1 MVDMQE
7 KAMIIFYSL
16 VLEKKKNIKLNP
28 VNKKNNVI
36 VLAPFIKDHVQVFV
50 KYYTARTI
58 FTHTYKGAK
67 LKFLQ
72 LFIFFISNDT
82 ILSF

>member
-28 VNKKNNVI
+28 VNKKNKVI
-36 VLAPFIKDHVQVFV
+36 VLAPLIKEHVQVFV
-50 KYYTARTI
+50 NDYTARTI

-72 LFIFFISNDT
+72 LSIFFISNDT

>member
-28 VNKKNNVI
+28 VNKKNKVI
-36 VLAPFIKDHVQVFV
+36 VLAPLIKEHVQVFV
-50 KYYTARTI
+50 NDYTARTI

>member
-28 VNKKNNVI
+28 VNKKNKVI
-36 VLAPFIKDHVQVFV
+36 VLAPLIKEHVQVFV
-50 KYYTARTI
+50 NDYTARTI

-72 LFIFFISNDT
+72 LIIYIFHKQ
-82 ILSF
+82 